1 MTNKRSF
8 DTNVC
13 MELLKARDK
22 GVNETVV
29 RERLLDEAER
39 LFAEKGFHAVSV
51 REITR
56 AACCNLAAVNYHF
69 GHKDNLYL
77 EVFRSRWLPR
87 AKRIQERVRSSL
99 AGEKVPSPAG
109 VVRALAR
116 GFLEGPLSD
125 EERQRHVQLMTREIT
140 QPTEAFEFVAEQ
152 VMRPYLKEVA
162 ALLKGLLPADVT
174 DETVLLHILSIF
186 ALVLHFNFGRTAVTR
201 ITGRGYDPEF
211 RSQLVE
217 HIVGFAMRGLGVE
230 DQEARP

>member
-1 MTNKRSF
+1 
-8 DTNVC
+8 
-13 MELLKARDK
+13 METLTARDK
-22 GVNETVV
+22 GTNEAVA

-56 AACCNLAAVNYHF
+56 AAGCNLAAVNYHF
-69 GHKDNLYL
+69 GNKDNLYL

-87 AKRIQERVRSSL
+87 AKRIQERVKRSL
-99 AGEKVPSPAG
+99 ADEKVLSPAA

-162 ALLKGLLPADVT
+162 ALLKALLPAHVD
-174 DETVLLHILSIF
+174 DETILLHILSIF
-186 ALVLHFNFGRTAVTR
+186 AMVLHFNFGRTAVTR
-201 ITGRGYDPEF
+201 ITGRSYDPDF

-217 HIVGFAMRGLGVE
+217 HIVSFAMRGIGME
-230 DQEARP
+230 AREARP

>member
-1 MTNKRSF
+1 
-8 DTNVC
+8 
-13 MELLKARDK
+13 MEQSRARVR
-22 GVNETVV
+22 GVNEADA

-51 REITR
+51 REITK
-56 AACCNLAAVNYHF
+56 AAGCNLAAVNYHF
-69 GHKDNLYL
+69 GNKENLYL

-87 AKRIQERVRSSL
+87 AKRIQERVRRSL
-99 AGEKVPSPAG
+99 ADEKVLSPAG

-125 EERQRHVQLMTREIT
+125 EERQRHTQLMTREIT
-140 QPTEAFEFVAEQ
+140 EPTGAFEFVAEQ

-162 ALLKGLLPADVT
+162 ALLKGMLPTQVT

-201 ITGRGYDPEF
+201 ITGRNYDPEF
-211 RSQLVE
+211 RNQLVE
-217 HIVGFAMRGLGVE
+217 HIVSFAMRGLGVE